1 MHSQVKTLLTL
12 AISANKRYLATVEAV
27 WDQEEHQV
35 SVYNLQTEKRVRS
48 LVMSPTVTQ
57 AISIEAVSFRSAGMI
72 DETKEANMVIGQHL
86 CLNKEYFNVSQ
97 GGKEA

>member
-1 MHSQVKTLLTL
+1 MHSQLKTLLTL

-48 LVMSPTVTQ
+48 LAVSPSVTQ
-57 AISIEAVSFRSAGMI
+57 ATNIEGVSFRSARIMPDTAVDGC
-72 DETKEANMVIGQHL
+72 DFVNLHHSERA
-86 CLNKEYFNVSQ
+86 
-97 GGKEA
+97 